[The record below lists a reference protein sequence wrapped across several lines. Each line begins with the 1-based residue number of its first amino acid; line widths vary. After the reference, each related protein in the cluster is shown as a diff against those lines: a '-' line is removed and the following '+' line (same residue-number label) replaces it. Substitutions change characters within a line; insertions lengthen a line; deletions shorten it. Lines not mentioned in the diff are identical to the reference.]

1 MREKRNKRVSWDVPR
16 ITFLNGRVKRPHAQM
31 VHMGR
36 RAPDGSRKSSACI
49 TPQLHD
55 EGSFKSDKYYAA
67 HCIVP
72 SGECVFYT
80 LSVYPRNRPGGPSC
94 LLRGGEASFKP
105 IFITSLHSGNKS
117 RGCVD
122 TIIKL
127 KFRTLYPPP
136 PPKYILCVKNKKMLP
151 M

>member
-1 MREKRNKRVSWDVPR
+1 ME
-16 ITFLNGRVKRPHAQM
+16 GGM
-31 VHMGR
+31 
-36 RAPDGSRKSSACI
+36 APDGSRKSSTCI

-72 SGECVFYT
+72 SGECVLYFVRVSAKSARRSE
-80 LSVYPRNRPGGPSC
+80 LPFKRG
-94 LLRGGEASFKP
+94 RGGEASFKP

-127 KFRTLYPPP
+127 KFRTLFPS
-136 PPKYILCVKNKKMLP
+136 KYILCVKNKKVVP